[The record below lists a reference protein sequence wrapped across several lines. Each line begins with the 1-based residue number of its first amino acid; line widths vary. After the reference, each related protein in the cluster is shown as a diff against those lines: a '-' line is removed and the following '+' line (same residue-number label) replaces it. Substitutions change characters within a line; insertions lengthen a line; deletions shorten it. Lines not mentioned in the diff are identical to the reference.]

1 MSESHRPRPQ
11 WSRMGLWL
19 LSLMSAVALG
29 LATAPAHGSPLP
41 PPPQDAMAAVGQV
54 GPTIVDIDTK
64 MGYQS
69 AVGAGTGIVIGPSTV
84 LTNNHVIAGATDLT
98 VRSIGNGRSFPG
110 TVIGFDRSH
119 DIAVVQLGGGG
130 LQPANIGNSD
140 SVAVGEPI
148 VSMGNA
154 GGAGG
159 APSAVDG
166 RVVGLNQT
174 VSASDA
180 LTGSTET
187 LDGLI
192 QVDAGIRP
200 GDSGGPTVNAAN
212 QVIGMNTAAT
222 ANFHMG
228 GGQGFVIPI
237 NEAMGIAGQI
247 QGGGGSPTVHIGPT
261 AFLGVGVNDAAGG
274 AGAIVRQVIPTGPAA
289 GAGFAPGDVI
299 TSVNGQP
306 VNSATALTAILDQHH
321 PGENVTVG
329 LENRT
334 TNVTLADGPPG

>member
-1 MSESHRPRPQ
+1 MSESHRRRPR
-11 WSRMGLWL
+11 WSSWL
-19 LSLMSAVALG
+19 LSLTSAVALG
-29 LATAPAHGSPLP
+29 LGTAPAHASPLTP

-64 MGYQS
+64 LGYQS

-98 VRSIGNGRSFPG
+98 VRSIGNGQTFPG

-140 SVAVGEPI
+140 SVAVGDPI

-212 QVIGMNTAAT
+212 QVIGLNTAAT
-222 ANFHMG
+222 DNFHLG
-228 GGQGFVIPI
+228 RGQGFVIPI
-237 NEAMGIAGQI
+237 NEAMAIAGQI

-274 AGAIVRQVIPTGPAA
+274 AGAIVKQVIPTGPAA

-299 TSVNGQP
+299 TSINGQP

>member
-1 MSESHRPRPQ
+1 MSGSHRRRPR
-11 WSRMGLWL
+11 WSSWL
-19 LSLMSAVALG
+19 LSLTAVVGLG
-29 LATAPAHGSPLP
+29 LGTAPAHGSPLTP
-41 PPPQDAMAAVGQV
+41 PPPQDAMAAVAQV
-54 GPTIVDIDTK
+54 GPTIVDIDARL
-64 MGYQS
+64 GYQS

-84 LTNNHVIAGATDLT
+84 LTNNHVIAGATELT
-98 VRSIGNGRSFPG
+98 VRSIGNGQTFPG
-110 TVIGFDRSH
+110 TVIGFDRRH
-119 DIAVVQLGGGG
+119 DIAVVQLAGGG

-140 SVAVGEPI
+140 TVTVGEPI
-148 VSMGNA
+148 VSLGNA
-154 GGAGG
+154 GGVGG

-166 RVVGLNQT
+166 RVVALNQT

-192 QVDAGIRP
+192 QVDAAIRP
-200 GDSGGPTVNAAN
+200 GDSGGPTVNASN
-212 QVIGMNTAAT
+212 QVIGLNTAASD
-222 ANFHMG
+222 NYHLG
-228 GGQGFVIPI
+228 RGQGFVIPI
-237 NEAMGIAGQI
+237 NEAMAIAGQI

-274 AGAIVRQVIPTGPAA
+274 AGAVVRQVIPSGPAA
-289 GAGFAPGDVI
+289 GAGLAPGDVI
-299 TSVNGQP
+299 TSINGQP
-306 VNSATALTAILDQHH
+306 VNSATALTNILDQHH